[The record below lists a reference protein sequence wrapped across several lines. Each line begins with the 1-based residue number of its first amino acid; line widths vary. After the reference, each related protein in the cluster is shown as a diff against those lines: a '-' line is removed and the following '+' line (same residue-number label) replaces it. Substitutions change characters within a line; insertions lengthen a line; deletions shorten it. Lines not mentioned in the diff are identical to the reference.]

1 MKTKILILAAL
12 CLFSCGK
19 KEKPANETIT
29 YENEAPSPA
38 DRGRELFEGDAN
50 CISCHKP
57 DNNVLAPSLPEIAAA
72 YKKKNG
78 DMAAFLKGKAD
89 PIVDPT
95 RYAIMKTNFSVTEN
109 MSETDL
115 EALETYIRSFSK

>member
-1 MKTKILILAAL
+1 MKTKIFILAAL

-19 KEKPANETIT
+19 KQPAAGETIA
-29 YENEAPSPA
+29 YENEAPSPE

-57 DNNVLAPSLPEIAAA
+57 DNNVLAPSLPEIASA
-72 YKKKNG
+72 YKKHRG
-78 DMAAFLKGKAD
+78 DMAAFLKGKAE

-109 MSETDL
+109 MGEADL
-115 EALETYIRSFSK
+115 KALETYIGSFSK